1 MLSSTAALHC
11 AFTRPLSGHRLGLT
25 LSAAFPDIPSR
36 KANLLVSML
45 LDVALGLLLLS
56 WLHSNNRIG
65 QLANALVPVADVS
78 GFWWSWASLGLGIL
92 LGSPLAG
99 LNISSLSLP

>member
-1 MLSSTAALHC
+1 M
-11 AFTRPLSGHRLGLT
+11 
-25 LSAAFPDIPSR
+25 
-36 KANLLVSML
+36 LVSVL

-78 GFWWSWASLGLGIL
+78 GLGGTQLPEGWESSWAVLQ
-92 LGSPLAG
+92 LAG
-99 LNISSLSLP
+99 TALPCPHPRDPAFGPSLRYFLALGTYVSQGSIGELPAAPS